1 MGLPKIALTVGDPA
15 GIGPEIVAKAA
26 ADPGV
31 LAVCRPIVFSTPPEA
46 AVRTGSVSAAAGR
59 AAYATIVRAVDFAK
73 RGDVDA
79 IVTAPINKLAF
90 AKAGLKWKGHTDLI
104 AHLCGS
110 KRVAMMFHSPTLKV
124 VLITVHVPLKSVSKY
139 LTPALVDQ
147 TIGLTAEAMKM
158 FGTPKPR
165 LALAGLNPHAGE
177 HGVLGDEDD
186 KVLVPAVRRAR
197 ARRVNI
203 EGPIPGDTVFVRAA
217 RGEYDC
223 VIACYHDQGLIPVK
237 LLSFGNAVNVTIG
250 LPIIRTSV
258 DHGTAFD
265 IAGKGVA
272 NAGSMIAAV
281 KLAAEMA
288 HLRASRYGGQA

>member
-1 MGLPKIALTVGDPA
+1 MGI
-15 GIGPEIVAKAA
+15 
-26 ADPGV
+26 
-31 LAVCRPIVFSTPPEA
+31 
-46 AVRTGSVSAAAGR
+46 VSAAAGR

-79 IVTAPINKLAF
+79 VATAPINKLAF
-90 AKAGLKWKGHTDLI
+90 AKAGLKWKGHTELI
-104 AHLCGS
+104 AHLCDS

-124 VLITVHVPLKSVSKY
+124 VLITVHVPLKTVSKY

-147 TIGLTAEAMKM
+147 TISLTSDALKM

-177 HGVLGDEDD
+177 NGVLGDEDD
-186 KVLVPAVRRAR
+186 RVLVPAIRRAR

-217 RGEYDC
+217 RGEFDC

-272 NAGSMIAAV
+272 DPGSMIAAV
-281 KLAAEMA
+281 KLAAAMA
-288 HLRASRYGGQA
+288 SARLRASRHGETGSR